1 MARPPRVEIAW
12 REDRF
17 ALVSE
22 HQVVWSG
29 TPLTLAGVDAAT
41 AGPEAFVLIVDR
53 PGGLRFREL
62 PKLAPSLIW
71 AARLPVCAAES
82 AEV

>member
-62 PKLAPSLIW
+62 PPSLIW
-71 AARLPVCAAES
+71 AARLPVRAAES